1 MFISYFVVLNK
12 KVLMK
17 KFILL
22 VMMSVGAQHIFAQG
36 IFDKLKKATTSKDS
50 SKNILSSIKSG
61 GAGKGLTNDDIV
73 SGLREALRVATDSTS
88 KTLGSAGG
96 YFKNEAI
103 KIIMPAEALKAE
115 KSLRSMGAGALV
127 DKAILSMNSAAENA
141 AGQVG
146 AIFLTAIKQM
156 TLTDGLNILRGN
168 DHAATDFLK
177 RTTTATLIERMRPVI
192 ELSLK
197 QVNADKYWN
206 QVFSKYNMFSQQK
219 VETDLSNYVTG
230 KALEG
235 MFYNISLQEEKIRKD
250 PAAQVTDI
258 LKKVFAK

>member
-1 MFISYFVVLNK
+1 
-12 KVLMK
+12 MK
-17 KFILL
+17 KIFLL
-22 VMMSVGAQHIFAQG
+22 FVISISVQNIFAQG
-36 IFDKLKKATTSKDS
+36 IFDKIKKATTNKDS
-50 SKNILSSIKSG
+50 SKSILSSIKSG
-61 GAGKGLTNDDIV
+61 GAGKGLSNDDIV
-73 SGLREALRVATDSTS
+73 NGLREALRVATDSTS

-96 YFKNEAI
+96 YFKNQAI
-103 KIIMPAEALKAE
+103 KIIMPAEAVKAE
-115 KSLRSMGAGALV
+115 KTLRNMGAGALV
-127 DKAILSMNSAAENA
+127 DKAILSMNTAAENA

-168 DHAATDFLK
+168 NNAATEFLK
-177 RTTTATLIERMRPVI
+177 RTTTATLTEKMRPVI
-192 ELSLK
+192 ESSLR

-219 VETDLSNYVTG
+219 VETDLSNYVTA

-235 MFYNISLQEEKIRKD
+235 MFYNISLEEAKIRKD

-258 LKKVFAK
+258 LKKVFGK

>member
-1 MFISYFVVLNK
+1 
-12 KVLMK
+12 MK
-17 KFILL
+17 KIILL
-22 VMMSVGAQHIFAQG
+22 LTIMLCVQNIFAQG
-36 IFDKLKKATTSKDS
+36 ILNKIKKATAGKDS
-50 SKNILSSIKSG
+50 SKSIFSSIKSG
-61 GAGKGLTNDDIV
+61 GAGKGLSNDDIV

-96 YFKNEAI
+96 YLKNEAI
-103 KIIMPAEALKAE
+103 KIIMPPEAVKAE
-115 KSLRSMGAGALV
+115 KTLRSMGAGALV
-127 DKAILSMNSAAENA
+127 DKAILSMNTAAENA

-177 RTTTATLIERMRPVI
+177 RTTTATLAEKMRPVI
-192 ELSLK
+192 ENSLK

-235 MFYNISLQEEKIRKD
+235 MFYNISLQEAKIRKD

>member
-1 MFISYFVVLNK
+1 
-12 KVLMK
+12 MK
-17 KFILL
+17 KLILL
-22 VMMSVGAQHIFAQG
+22 LVISVFVQNIFAQG
-36 IFDKLKKATTSKDS
+36 IFDKIKKAATNKDS
-50 SKNILSSIKSG
+50 TKSILSSIKSG
-61 GAGKGLTNDDIV
+61 GSGKGLSNDDIV

-88 KTLGSAGG
+88 KTLGTAGG

-103 KIIMPAEALKAE
+103 KIIMPAEAIKAE
-115 KSLRSMGAGALV
+115 KTLRSMGAGALV

-146 AIFLTAIKQM
+146 EIFLTAIKQM
-156 TLTDGLNILRGN
+156 TLTDGLNILRGKDN
-168 DHAATDFLK
+168 AATEFLK
-177 RTTTATLIERMRPVI
+177 RTTTTTLTEKMRPVI
-192 ELSLK
+192 ESSLK
-197 QVNADKYWN
+197 QVNADKYWA

-235 MFYNISLQEEKIRKD
+235 MFYNISLQEGKIRKD

>member
-1 MFISYFVVLNK
+1 
-12 KVLMK
+12 MK
-17 KFILL
+17 KIFLL
-22 VMMSVGAQHIFAQG
+22 FVISVSVQNIFAQG
-36 IFDKLKKATTSKDS
+36 IFDKIKKAATGKDS
-50 SKNILSSIKSG
+50 SKNILTSIKSG
-61 GAGKGLTNDDIV
+61 GAGKGLSNDDIV
-73 SGLREALRVATDSTS
+73 NGLREALRVATDSTS

-96 YFKNEAI
+96 YFKNQAI
-103 KIIMPAEALKAE
+103 KIIMPAEAVKAE
-115 KSLRSMGAGALV
+115 KTLRNMGAGALV
-127 DKAILSMNSAAENA
+127 DKAILSMNTAAENA

-168 DHAATDFLK
+168 NNAATEFLK
-177 RTTTATLIERMRPVI
+177 RTTTATLTEKMRPVI
-192 ELSLK
+192 ESSLR

-219 VETDLSNYVTG
+219 VETDLSNYVTA

-235 MFYNISLQEEKIRKD
+235 MFYNISLEEAKIRKD

-258 LKKVFAK
+258 LKKVFGK